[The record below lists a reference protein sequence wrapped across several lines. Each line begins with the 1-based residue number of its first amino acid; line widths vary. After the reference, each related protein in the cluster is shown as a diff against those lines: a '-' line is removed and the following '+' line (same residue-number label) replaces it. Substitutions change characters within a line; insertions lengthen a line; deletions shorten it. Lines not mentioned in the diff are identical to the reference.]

1 MTAPD
6 AHAMEGRADAAPEG
20 ARGGFAGWL
29 SRLFSSIGALFSFKH
44 TPASKQVAF
53 TIAFVG
59 LAAKMAKADGVAV
72 GVETEAFER
81 TFYVP
86 PEERRN
92 VKRVYDLA
100 AQDVAGFEAY
110 AERIAILLADESR
123 LLRDVFEALFTIAAA
138 DEVLHE
144 AEETFLKTVADR
156 FGMSDDE
163 YAAVRRI
170 FVKDTCTN
178 HAILGLPCEATFDEV
193 KARYRLLV
201 KENHPDRL
209 IADGVPREFLVM
221 ADRKM
226 AAINGAFEA
235 IERAQSSAEV
245 LGHKGDDSSC
255 GGDAS

>member
-6 AHAMEGRADAAPEG
+6 VHSVDKKRDAAP
-20 ARGGFAGWL
+20 ADGGFFGWVG
-29 SRLFSSIGALFSFKH
+29 RIASSFVSFFSFQH

-53 TIAFVG
+53 TIAFVA

-92 VKRVYDLA
+92 VQRVYDLA

-110 AERIAILLADESR
+110 ADRIAKLLADEPR

-144 AEETFLKTVADR
+144 AEEAFLRVVADR

-163 YAAVRRI
+163 YGAVRRI
-170 FVKDTCTN
+170 FVKDSCTH
-178 HAILGLPCEATFDEV
+178 HAIMGLPCEASMDEV
-193 KARYRLLV
+193 KARYRQLV
-201 KENHPDRL
+201 KDNHPDRL
-209 IADGVPREFLVM
+209 IAEGVPREFLVM

-226 AAINGAFEA
+226 AAINAAFEA
-235 IERAQSSAEV
+235 IEREHVAAVSDAQSKDISADE
-245 LGHKGDDSSC
+245 G
-255 GGDAS
+255 AS